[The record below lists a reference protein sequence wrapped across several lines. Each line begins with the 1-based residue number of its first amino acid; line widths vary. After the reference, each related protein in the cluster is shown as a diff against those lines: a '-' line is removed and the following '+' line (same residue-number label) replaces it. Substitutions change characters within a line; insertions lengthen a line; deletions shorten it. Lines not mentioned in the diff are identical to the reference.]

1 MTYSMLS
8 ISHITL
14 LKTDQLI
21 HNFLRRLLLT
31 LQQNGLLSLAQKFT
45 KHSTNAITALPQ
57 AQIIYHGD
65 ISREYYMTK
74 AA

>member
-1 MTYSMLS
+1 MLS

-21 HNFLRRLLLT
+21 HNSLRRSPLA
-31 LQQNGLLSLAQKFT
+31 LQLNGPLSLVQKFT
-45 KHSTNAITALPQ
+45 KYSTNAITALPQ
-57 AQIIYHGD
+57 AQIIYYGD